1 MRVLAIDASLR
12 NTGVA
17 IVDANN
23 GKPQSVYFGT
33 IHNKSA
39 MRPSSCLVCIRD
51 RLAELIR
58 EHAPD
63 CCALESVIYVQSYKT
78 AIILGAA
85 RGAAI
90 LAAAEK
96 GLPVFEYPPKRIKQ
110 STVGRGGA
118 RQESGRVHGA
128 RAAWSNRNAG
138 CRRRRRAGNRS
149 YSPAHARGSGAWSS
163 GRNANMNLADGTT
176 GAERRL
182 AKTFGTA
189 ARPNLHVRWLGRTEF
204 AHALA
209 LQEELAAKKRE
220 DASLEDQL
228 LLLEHEPVYTIGRTP
243 DRSSLS
249 ATGRI
254 RRGELGAAHL
264 PHPVFSINRG
274 GQATYHGPG
283 QLMGY
288 PIIDLRRCGQDLHKY
303 LRWLEQLLIDLLA
316 QYDIAA
322 QRRESLTG
330 VWVENRKIASIGVGV
345 RHWITM
351 HGFALNVGGDLS
363 PFDHIV
369 PCGINDVAI
378 TSMEKET
385 KKSFTV
391 ASVAPT
397 LEKLTLDSIVTLRVA
412 PETQVMNA

>member
-1 MRVLAIDASLR
+1 
-12 NTGVA
+12 
-17 IVDANN
+17 
-23 GKPQSVYFGT
+23 
-33 IHNKSA
+33 
-39 MRPSSCLVCIRD
+39 
-51 RLAELIR
+51 
-58 EHAPD
+58 
-63 CCALESVIYVQSYKT
+63 
-78 AIILGAA
+78 
-85 RGAAI
+85 
-90 LAAAEK
+90 
-96 GLPVFEYPPKRIKQ
+96 
-110 STVGRGGA
+110 
-118 RQESGRVHGA
+118 
-128 RAAWSNRNAG
+128 
-138 CRRRRRAGNRS
+138 
-149 YSPAHARGSGAWSS
+149 
-163 GRNANMNLADGTT
+163 MNLADETT
-176 GAERRL
+176 GAVRRL
-182 AKTFGTA
+182 AKTFGTT

-209 LQEELAAKKRE
+209 LQEELAAKKRD

-243 DRSSLS
+243 DRSSL
-249 ATGRI
+249 
-254 RRGELGAAHL
+254 LGAAHL

-316 QYDIAA
+316 QYDIAS
-322 QRRESLTG
+322 QQRESLTG

-351 HGFALNVGGDLS
+351 HGFALNVCGDLS

-369 PCGINDVAI
+369 PCGINNVAI
-378 TSMEKET
+378 TSIEKET

-391 ASVAPT
+391 ASVART
-397 LEKLTLDSIVTLRVA
+397 VEKLALDSIVTLRVA